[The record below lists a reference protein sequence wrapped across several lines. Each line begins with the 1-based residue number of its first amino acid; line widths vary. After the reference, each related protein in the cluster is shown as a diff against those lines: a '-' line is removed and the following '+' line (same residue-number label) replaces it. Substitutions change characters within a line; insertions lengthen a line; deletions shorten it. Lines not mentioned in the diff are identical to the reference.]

1 MAPLPD
7 KPGQKIL
14 VLGQFNLE
22 FSFMGSSF
30 SGKYV

>member
-1 MAPLPD
+1 MAPLPNESR
-7 KPGQKIL
+7 QKIL

-22 FSFMGSSF
+22 FSLMGSSF